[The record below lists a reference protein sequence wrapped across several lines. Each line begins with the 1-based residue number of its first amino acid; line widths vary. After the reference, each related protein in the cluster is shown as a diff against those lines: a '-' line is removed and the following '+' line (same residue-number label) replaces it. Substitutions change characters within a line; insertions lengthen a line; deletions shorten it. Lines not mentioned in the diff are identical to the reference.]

1 MTLYGYVPYN
11 ITAIQGANLTMSEE
25 IKTTRLEARLPEWV
39 HALLRQAAALQG
51 RSVSDF
57 VVSSAREAAERA
69 IAEHEVIKLSVVD
82 QQRFAAE
89 LLSSQPIAPT
99 LKRAAA
105 LHRDL
110 IDPS

>member
-1 MTLYGYVPYN
+1 MPEK
-11 ITAIQGANLTMSEE
+11 M
-25 IKTTRLEARLPEWV
+25 KTTRLEARLPERV

-57 VVSSAREAAERA
+57 VVSSAREAAERT

-89 LLSSQPIAPT
+89 LLAPQSIAPT
-99 LKRAAA
+99 LMRAAA
-105 LHRDL
+105 HHHDL
-110 IDPS
+110 VEPS